1 MKKQINILSFL
12 ILMSANQMLSMDRRF
27 AQGGGAA
34 TAPSDQLDPDDFA
47 EFVVERFTFDG
58 IEDFQQLLPAL
69 ADLYNQRYR
78 QLRQLGLPTKQE
90 VGKWIDEL
98 VAQRKPQ
105 AVDVELTPEE
115 AKPVD
120 LVCADAKSPYFVNR
134 STLARMQERGDALHP
149 EVRCKFRVLDMPKS
163 WAYWVDKGR
172 VTEQEWLAKL
182 EEGDA
187 LTYHEF
193 NLVGID
199 DLVQSSDDN
208 ELAQAI
214 ALSLQQTDSALSAS
228 SQAAPISAFAAEVN
242 ESEKQD
248 SEAEGIVYIYDF
260 IPDLH

>member
-1 MKKQINILSFL
+1 MKKQINIVSFL
-12 ILMSANQMLSMDRRF
+12 ILMSANQMLTMDRHF

-34 TAPSDQLDPDDFA
+34 AAPSDQLYPDDFA
-47 EFVVERFTFDG
+47 EFVVQRFTFDG
-58 IEDFQQLLPAL
+58 VEDFQQLLPAL
-69 ADLYNQRYR
+69 ADLYSQRFR

-120 LVCADAKSPYFVNR
+120 LVCAAAKSPYFVNR

-149 EVRCKFRVLDMPKS
+149 EVRCKFTVLDMPKS

-172 VTEQEWLAKL
+172 VTQQEWLDKL
-182 EEGDA
+182 QEGDA

-193 NLVGID
+193 NLEGID
-199 DLVQSSDDN
+199 DLVQSADDK

-214 ALSLQQTDSALSAS
+214 ALSLQQPNTALSAS
-228 SQAAPISAFAAEVN
+228 SHSALIPAVTAEVN
-242 ESEKQD
+242 ESEDQD
-248 SEAEGIVYIYDF
+248 SLAQGIEYIYDF
-260 IPDLH
+260 IPDLG